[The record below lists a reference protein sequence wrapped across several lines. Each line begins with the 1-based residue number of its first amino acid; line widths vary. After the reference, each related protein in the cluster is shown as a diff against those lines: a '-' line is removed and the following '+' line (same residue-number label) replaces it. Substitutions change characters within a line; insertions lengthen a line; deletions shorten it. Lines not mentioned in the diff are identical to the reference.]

1 MTWSPIL
8 AFAIIALAFGIGDV
22 IAAKTRGVISSVL
35 VAILLFL
42 IFGSTLKV
50 LPADLMEQSG
60 LMSLIPTF
68 GMALILVNV
77 GSMLDLNDL
86 KREWKTVIISLA
98 GVAGLVTIYLT
109 AGTLIFGKEY
119 ALSAMGPA
127 SGGMAA
133 TMILT
138 AAANEAGRADLA
150 GFVASVMAL
159 QVLIGLPIASFC
171 LRKEANRFLVND
183 AKQVGKMLS
192 DEKKLSI
199 RILPPTPKT
208 LDTPNIHLARAAFVG
223 FIAYTVTT
231 LTGISSGITYLVGGI
246 LFAALG
252 IIEPGAVR
260 KAGGEGL
267 LMLPTYCS
275 VTSSFVSMTLKQF
288 GGMLPVVI
296 GLLVLGAVGVVIFSI
311 IIGKLL
317 KWSPWLSI
325 AVGIGCMLG
334 YPVNY
339 AAATEVS
346 SGVASANGIDEEEE
360 KKLLN
365 HLLPKMIVSCVVS
378 VSIASVVLAG
388 LVTPIL
394 LG

>member
-231 LTGISSGITYLVGGI
+231 LTVM
-246 LFAALG
+246 
-252 IIEPGAVR
+252 
-260 KAGGEGL
+260 L
-267 LMLPTYCS
+267 L
-275 VTSSFVSMTLKQF
+275 
-288 GGMLPVVI
+288 
-296 GLLVLGAVGVVIFSI
+296 
-311 IIGKLL
+311 
-317 KWSPWLSI
+317 
-325 AVGIGCMLG
+325 
-334 YPVNY
+334 
-339 AAATEVS
+339 
-346 SGVASANGIDEEEE
+346 
-360 KKLLN
+360 
-365 HLLPKMIVSCVVS
+365 
-378 VSIASVVLAG
+378 
-388 LVTPIL
+388 
-394 LG
+394 